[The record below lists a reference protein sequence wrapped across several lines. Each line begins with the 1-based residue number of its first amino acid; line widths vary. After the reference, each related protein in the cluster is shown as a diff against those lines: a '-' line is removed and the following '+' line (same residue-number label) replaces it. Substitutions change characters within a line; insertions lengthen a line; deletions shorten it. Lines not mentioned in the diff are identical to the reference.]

1 MDLAMELREATPGAK
16 LGKCPEMMRKI
27 LWIEAMIFKYQQQN
41 NTEGQ
46 PFVDHFPLER
56 RFSHGFPPFSGL

>member
-27 LWIEAMIFKYQQQN
+27 LWIEAMIF
-41 NTEGQ
+41 
-46 PFVDHFPLER
+46 
-56 RFSHGFPPFSGL
+56 